1 MVIGLACFGMAL
13 DRLADA
19 EQSSETGHVALVHQ
33 HFLGVLTGNLV
44 WLLAPEMA
52 AHALSAHQLSGSGY
66 VYAGFGALVRFKFGH
81 LVNLIRFAI
90 RVYQILVR
98 LFRAVPVFGRAG
110 QKESESWTVPFLPT
124 PALFLV

>member
-1 MVIGLACFGMAL
+1 MGLFWLTVGKQK
-13 DRLADA
+13 A
-19 EQSSETGHVALVHQ
+19 EAGSVALVHQ

-81 LVNLIRFAI
+81 LLNLLRFALL
-90 RVYQILVR
+90 VYQILVR